1 MVVRAGR
8 LFMLRAMKSTPAIAA
23 FLCTALTLIAG
34 DWPQW
39 RGINRDGRAAPGSPE
54 ISSLPND
61 LKPSWKVA
69 IGPGF
74 SSPIVAGGKVIYL
87 DEQGGKEVAHSIE
100 AGSGKENWAAPFAD
114 AFGDEWGN
122 GPRSTPFVDGD
133 RVYVQSMGGEFHCL
147 DLGTGRSH
155 WHVSFRSYGVPFS
168 TKAAEGTASR
178 RGNNGSG
185 VVEGNYVYVPVGAKG
200 ASIVC
205 FDKSSGKEIWKH
217 GDDEAAYSSFL
228 LATLADV
235 KQLVAFTADA
245 LTGLDLKTGSR
256 LWRVPFKTNAKRHAA
271 SPVLI
276 GDDTLT
282 VNSHTFG
289 LVAMKISK
297 GGSVFKATPRWTNAQ
312 AKINLAT
319 PTFVDGFLYSQ
330 GGLNAKTL
338 ICVDASNGEMKWAQP
353 GFGKDVKDYSS
364 VISVGKKLLV
374 LTYDG
379 QLLLLAANPE
389 KYTELG
395 RLQVCGSTWSHPAF
409 ADGKLYV
416 RDARELQCFDLGT
429 KAVAAQ

>member
-1 MVVRAGR
+1 
-8 LFMLRAMKSTPAIAA
+8 MLRTMKSSFAVGA
-23 FLCTALTLIAG
+23 FLCTAWTLSAG

-39 RGINRDGRAAPGSPE
+39 RGENRDGHASPGSAE
-54 ISSLPND
+54 IRSLPKN
-61 LKPSWKVA
+61 PTPTWKVA

-74 SSPIVAGGKVIYL
+74 SSPIVGGGKLVYL
-87 DEQGGKEVAHSIE
+87 DERDGKEVAHCVE
-100 AGSGKENWAAPFAD
+100 AASGKEIWAMPVAE
-114 AFGDEWGN
+114 AFGDEWGS
-122 GPRSTPFVDGD
+122 GPRSTPFIDGD
-133 RVYVQSMGGEFHCL
+133 RVYAQSMSGEFHCL
-147 DLGTGRSH
+147 DFATGKSR
-155 WHVSFRSYGVPFS
+155 WHISFRNYGIGFS
-168 TKAAEGTASR
+168 TKSAEGTASR

-185 VVEGNYVYVPVGAKG
+185 IVDGNCVYVPVGAKG

-205 FDKSSGKEIWKH
+205 FDKQTGKEIWKN

-228 LATLADV
+228 VATLAGT

-245 LTGLDLKTGSR
+245 LIGLDLKTGVP

-271 SPVLI
+271 SPVFI

-289 LVAMKISK
+289 LVATKISK
-297 GGSVFKATPRWTNAQ
+297 EGNLFKPERRWINTQ

-319 PTFVDGFLYSQ
+319 PTLVDGFLYSQ
-330 GGLNAKTL
+330 GGLNTKTL
-338 ICVDASNGEMKWAQP
+338 ICVDASNGETKWAQP
-353 GFGKDVKDYSS
+353 GFGRDVKDYSS
-364 VISVGKKLLV
+364 VIAVGKNLLV

-395 RLQVCGSTWSHPAF
+395 RTQVCGNTWSHPAF

-416 RDARELQCFDLGT
+416 RDMRELQCFDLSA
-429 KAVAAQ
+429 KPVALP

>member
-1 MVVRAGR
+1 
-8 LFMLRAMKSTPAIAA
+8 MLPHMKSRIALA
-23 FLCTALTLIAG
+23 VLLCTAAALEAG

-39 RGINRDGRAAPGSPE
+39 RGPNRDGHTAPGSPE
-54 ISSLPND
+54 ISSLPKD
-61 LKPSWKVA
+61 LKPSWKLA

-74 SSPIVAGGKVIYL
+74 SSPIVAAGKVIFL
-87 DEQGGKEVAHSIE
+87 DERDGKEVAHCVD
-100 AGSGKENWAAPFAD
+100 AATGKENWSASFAD
-114 AFGDEWGN
+114 AFGDEWGS

-133 RVYVQSMGGEFHCL
+133 RVYAQSIGGEFHCL
-147 DLGTGRSH
+147 DFATGKSL
-155 WHVSFRSYGVPFS
+155 WHISFNTYGVSFS

-185 VVEGNYVYVPVGAKG
+185 VVEGGQVYVPIGAKG

-205 FDKSSGKEIWKH
+205 FDKLTGKEIWKT
-217 GDDEAAYSSFL
+217 GNDEAAYSSFL
-228 LATLADV
+228 VVTLAGV

-245 LTGLDLKTGSR
+245 LTGLDLKTGAQ
-256 LWRVPFKTNAKRHAA
+256 LWRLPFRTNAKRHAA

-289 LVAMKISK
+289 LIATKILK
-297 GGSVFKATPRWTNAQ
+297 DGSAFKASPRWTNSQ

-319 PTFVDGFLYSQ
+319 PTLVDGFLYSQ
-330 GGLNAKTL
+330 GGLNTKTL
-338 ICVDASNGEMKWAQP
+338 ICVDASNGKLKWAQP

-364 VISVGKKLLV
+364 VIAVGKNLLV

-379 QLLLLAANPE
+379 QLLLLSANPE

-395 RLQVCGSTWSHPAF
+395 RLQVCGNTWSHPAF

-416 RDARELQCFDLGT
+416 RDMRELQCFDLSA
-429 KAVAAQ
+429 KAVAQR

>member
-1 MVVRAGR
+1 
-8 LFMLRAMKSTPAIAA
+8 MLGSMKSTLASVSL
-23 FLCTALTLIAG
+23 LCTALTLTAG

-39 RGINRDGRAAPGSPE
+39 RGANRDGHASPNSPS
-54 ISSLPND
+54 ISSLPKE
-61 LKPSWKVA
+61 LKPAWKIA

-74 SSPIVAGGKVIYL
+74 SSPVISAGKLVYL
-87 DEQGGKEVAHSIE
+87 DEQNGKEVAHCLI
-100 AGSGKENWAAPFAD
+100 AASGKENWASPFAD
-114 AFGDEWGN
+114 AFGDEWGS
-122 GPRSTPFVDGD
+122 GPRSTPFIEGD
-133 RVYVQSMGGEFHCL
+133 RVYVQSMSGEFHCL
-147 DLGTGRSH
+147 DFASGKSR
-155 WHVSFRSYGVPFS
+155 WHFSFRSYGIPFS
-168 TKAAEGTASR
+168 TKSAEGTASR

-185 VVEGNYVYVPVGAKG
+185 IVEGDYVYVPVGAKG

-205 FDKSSGKEIWKH
+205 LDKRTGQEIWKS

-228 LATLADV
+228 VATLAGV

-245 LTGLDLKTGSR
+245 LTGIDLKTGKT

-289 LVAMKISK
+289 LVATRIAKA
-297 GGSVFKATPRWTNAQ
+297 GSALKAMPVWTNRQ

-319 PTFVDGFLYSQ
+319 PTLVDGFLYSQ
-330 GGLNAKTL
+330 GGLNTKTF
-338 ICVDASNGEMKWAQP
+338 ICVDASNGATRWAQP

-364 VISVGKKLLV
+364 VMAVGKNLLV

-395 RLQVCGSTWSHPAF
+395 RAQVCGNTWSHPAL

-416 RDARELQCFDLGT
+416 RDMRELQCFDL
-429 KAVAAQ
+429 ASQPVATR